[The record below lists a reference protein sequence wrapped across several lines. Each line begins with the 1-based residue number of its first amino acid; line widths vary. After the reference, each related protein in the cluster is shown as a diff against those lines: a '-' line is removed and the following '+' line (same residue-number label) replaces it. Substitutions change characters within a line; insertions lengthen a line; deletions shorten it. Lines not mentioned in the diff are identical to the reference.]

1 MSIPSPVSE
10 VEHDMVSLRLLLASA
25 WLPSYVLKGEVDR
38 VAATTTDA
46 LRSLLKELAPGE
58 LEKVFKEIKTPSG
71 SIEERRAV
79 MAANHSL
86 LLKALSDGIGH
97 DRAVEVGRE
106 TLYKVGVSIGEESRK
121 RLGVGD
127 SVEDLFTA
135 ARVMYSVLGIRFT
148 VNREGGDYRIEVYR
162 CPLSKQYSEFTCT
175 VTSAI
180 DEGVFKGLNPKASM
194 SFKRKITSGFPT
206 CTANVTISSGGA

>member
-1 MSIPSPVSE
+1 
-10 VEHDMVSLRLLLASA
+10 MVSLRLLLASV
-25 WLPSYVLKGEVDR
+25 WLPNYVIKDEIDK

-46 LRSLLKELAPGE
+46 LRSLLEELAPGE
-58 LEKVFKEIKTPSG
+58 LQKISTEIQTLSG

-86 LLKALSDGIGH
+86 LLKALSDGIGR

-106 TLYKVGVSIGEESRK
+106 VLFEVGVRLGEESCR

-127 SVEDLFTA
+127 SVEDLLTA
-135 ARVMYSVLGIRFT
+135 ARVMYGVLGIRFT
-148 VNREGGDYRIEVYR
+148 VNREGGDHRIEVYR
-162 CPLSKQYSEFTCT
+162 CPLSRQYSEFTCN

-180 DEGVFKGLNPKASM
+180 DEGVFKGLNPRASM

-206 CTANVTISSGGA
+206 CVAYVTFGSGGA

>member
-1 MSIPSPVSE
+1 L
-10 VEHDMVSLRLLLASA
+10 VSLKLLLASV
-25 WLPSYVLKGEVDR
+25 WLPNYVLKGELEK

-46 LRSLLKELAPGE
+46 LRSLLEEVAPDELQ
-58 LEKVFKEIKTPSG
+58 KVSMEIKPPTG

-79 MAANHSL
+79 MATNHSL
-86 LLKALSDGIGH
+86 LVKALSDGIGH

-106 TLYKVGVSIGEESRK
+106 ALFKVGVRLGKESRK

-127 SVEDLFTA
+127 SVEALLMA

-148 VNREGGDYRIEVYR
+148 FSGEGGEHCIEMQR
-162 CPLSKQYSEFTCT
+162 CALSEHYSELTCT
-175 VTSAI
+175 VLSAI
-180 DEGVFKGLNPKASM
+180 DEGVVRGLNPRASM

-206 CTANVTISSGGA
+206 CTAYVTITPGGA

>member
-1 MSIPSPVSE
+1 
-10 VEHDMVSLRLLLASA
+10 MVSLRLLLASA

-46 LRSLLKELAPGE
+46 LRSLLKELAPDE
-58 LEKVFKEIKTPSG
+58 LEEVSKEIKTPSG

-86 LLKALSDGIGH
+86 LLRALSDGLGH

-106 TLYKVGVSIGEESRK
+106 TLYKVGVSLGEESRK

-127 SVEDLFTA
+127 SVEDLFMA
-135 ARVMYSVLGIRFT
+135 ARLMYRVLGIRFT
-148 VNREGGDYRIEVYR
+148 VKEEGGDHCIEVYR

-206 CTANVTISSGGA
+206 CIASVTISSGGA